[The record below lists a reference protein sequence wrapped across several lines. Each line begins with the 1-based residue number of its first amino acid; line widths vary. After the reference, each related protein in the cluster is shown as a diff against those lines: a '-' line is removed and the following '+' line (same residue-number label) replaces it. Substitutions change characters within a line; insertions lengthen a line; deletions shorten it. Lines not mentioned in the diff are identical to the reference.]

1 MLEQT
6 SAGVWDYVAAV
17 PDPEGRG
24 RGATSLLYWV
34 EVTYRTLAEI
44 NVRKALDLVRKLHEI
59 PGPRFWNLVF
69 ARGLSLWSRSCIRS

>member
-1 MLEQT
+1 MLEHP

-34 EVTYRTLAEI
+34 EVTVQDSGRNQCQE
-44 NVRKALDLVRKLHEI
+44 
-59 PGPRFWNLVF
+59 
-69 ARGLSLWSRSCIRS
+69 SSRSCKEAS

>member
-1 MLEQT
+1 MEHP
-6 SAGVWDYVAAV
+6 SAGVWDSVAAV

-44 NVRKALDLVRKLHEI
+44 KVGKALDLVSKLHEI

-69 ARGLSLWSRSCIRS
+69 ARRISLWS